1 MVESVYLVVLRE
13 ICAASSHVRRTEPC
27 AEAAAAAEAAEGG
40 TCSQTSPS
48 RQLLRHGNVYDTCM
62 LLFLMLV

>member
-27 AEAAAAAEAAEGG
+27 AEAAAAAEAEGG

-48 RQLLRHGNVYDTCM
+48 RQLLRHGNVYDTCV

>member
-1 MVESVYLVVLRE
+1 MVESVYLVVLHE
-13 ICAASSHVRRTEPC
+13 TCAASSHVRRTEPC
-27 AEAAAAAEAAEGG
+27 AEAAAAEAEGG
-40 TCSQTSPS
+40 TCSQTSTS